1 MAPILGQWTWNT
13 AARSGSG
20 AGRRRSISSPFRQV
34 QCAALESA
42 AGLVSYG
49 WGMIPVCAQIGRTA
63 WTTSLWPKDGQYIVP
78 LKAVVRKAERLE
90 IGDTV
95 AVRLNVGA

>member
-1 MAPILGQWTWNT
+1 MDLEFSGEIWFWRGPAPFHFVSVPEG
-13 AARSGSG
+13 
-20 AGRRRSISSPFRQV
+20 

-42 AGLVSYG
+42 SGLVSYG
-49 WGMIPVCAQIGRTA
+49 WGMIPVSAQIGRTA

-95 AVRLNVGA
+95 AVRLNVDA